1 MASINT
7 LNAKFNKSNNDLYE
21 KIKIELKNHQSIKGF
36 VKLVPVLSNYRKFSI
51 KVYYE
56 KYMLE
61 LINSSNDYHNN
72 FRLYKSDNKIK
83 NKLIKKYYNYSN
95 HDSRITQTRKIIS
108 SLLKSISHNK
118 SSNFEIDLG
127 LRVQKLIHCSNLSN
141 QINKKIFIKNVEK

>member
-1 MASINT
+1 
-7 LNAKFNKSNNDLYE
+7 
-21 KIKIELKNHQSIKGF
+21 
-36 VKLVPVLSNYRKFSI
+36 
-51 KVYYE
+51 
-56 KYMLE
+56 MLE

-118 SSNFEIDLG
+118 SSNFEIELG
-127 LRVQKLIHCSNLSN
+127 LRVQKLIHCSNLSS
-141 QINKKIFIKNVEK
+141 QINKKIFIKNIEK